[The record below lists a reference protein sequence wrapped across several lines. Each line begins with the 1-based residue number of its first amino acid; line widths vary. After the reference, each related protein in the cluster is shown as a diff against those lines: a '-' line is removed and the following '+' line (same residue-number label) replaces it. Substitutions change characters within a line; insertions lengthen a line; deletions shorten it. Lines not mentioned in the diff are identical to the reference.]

1 MHLLQRLAV
10 IGPYSAG
17 NERRQDVSN
26 ILRTLDRD
34 ERSDDLAG
42 TLEHMLSSGE
52 IVPAQ
57 SPSRSCW
64 SPEMALAGAVL
75 SAALIEVRD
84 HSRNPRH
91 RRAVTEELE
100 WLHSDQNDRLFSF
113 LRVCE
118 VLGIDPE
125 WVRNVVDGWCAGPQ
139 RRRAGNWRR
148 AA

>member
-1 MHLLQRLAV
+1 M
-10 IGPYSAG
+10 
-17 NERRQDVSN
+17 SN
-26 ILRTLDRD
+26 TLHTLDRT
-34 ERSDDLAG
+34 ERPDDLVG
-42 TLEHMLSSGE
+42 TLEHMLSAGE

-84 HSRNPRH
+84 HLHNPRR
-91 RRAVTEELE
+91 RRAVAEELE
-100 WLHSDQNDRLFSF
+100 WLRSDQCDRLFSF

-118 VLGIDPE
+118 ILSIDPE
-125 WVRNVVDGWCAGPQ
+125 WVRNVVEHWCKVPH
-139 RRRAGNWRR
+139 RRRAANWRR